1 MYFDFM
7 AVRLN
12 GDKAAG
18 KTIVLNWRFTDTK
31 QDYVLNLENS
41 ALTCV
46 ADTQA
51 DDADATLTLTRATL
65 DEISLRKTTFA
76 SALQSGQIAIAGKRR
91 ETRRVAGDARH
102 VPDSLRGRRAA
113 PCCDLISRA

>member
-18 KTIVLNWRFTDTK
+18 KTMMLNWRFTDSN
-31 QDYVLNLENS
+31 QNYVLNLENS
-41 ALTCV
+41 ALTFV
-46 ADTQA
+46 EDMQA

-76 SALQSGQIAIAGKRR
+76 SALQSGQIAIAGKKEKLAELLAMLDDFPIRFPVVEPR
-91 ETRRVAGDARH
+91 PGRV
-102 VPDSLRGRRAA
+102 
-113 PCCDLISRA
+113 